1 MLGEQ
6 LGHAL
11 PGGFGL
17 DPRLVSPGSQ
27 GGYHAGGQRAVVPLQ
42 LAEFRQRLKI
52 RPATIPAEGVLEG
65 GGATIVIHWPTSKV
79 SLGWPVGPDRMPV
92 VNPDHSPFQLPGST
106 RGDQRGLGPVHAN
119 ALPFRHHRSRDLSGL
134 QRRGEV
140 GQENC
145 VQILK
150 EVAHRICLVRWSIVR
165 RNSCCL
171 MIFPPSISSATRPM
185 QNSAGERPALR
196 AWSSVAEYD

>member
-106 RGDQRGLGPVHAN
+106 RGDQRGLGPVYAH
-119 ALPFRHHRSRDLSGL
+119 ALPLRHHRSRDLSGL
-134 QRRGEV
+134 QCRGEV
-140 GQENC
+140 GGEDF
-145 VQILK
+145 VEFRGDLLFGI
-150 EVAHRICLVRWSIVR
+150 HSSSLVRKSRVLM
-165 RNSCCL
+165 NSCCW
-171 MIFPPSISSATRPM
+171 IRRPSITSSAIIPT
-185 QNSAGERPALR
+185 
-196 AWSSVAEYD
+196 VAR